1 VIPLRD
7 VIPSRAFPVVSVTL
21 VGLNTATFLCQQLL
35 APDARTALVSQ
46 FGLTPQAVAWW
57 APLTAMFLH
66 SDWIQFGCNTTA
78 LWLFGENVEDRMGR
92 GRMLAFYVLAGV
104 LTAFVHAW
112 TGPAA
117 AAAPAVGA
125 SGAVAG
131 VLGAYF
137 RLFPRSRVLTFVPV
151 PGAGPLMEL
160 PAASFLGFWGVGLV
174 LSALLQLTRAGAGA
188 ATGWSFASC
197 AVGFLAG
204 ALLIRVFRRE
214 ERMRVEWWH
223 EPAPR
228 TGR

>member
-1 VIPLRD
+1 MIPLRD
-7 VIPSRAFPVVSVTL
+7 VIPSRTFPAVSLAL
-21 VGLNTATFLCQQLL
+21 VGLNTATFLYQQLL
-35 APDARTALVSQ
+35 TADERTALASQ
-46 FGLTPQAVAWW
+46 FGLTPQAVTWW
-57 APLTAMFLH
+57 TLLTAMFLH
-66 SDWIQFGCNTTA
+66 TDWIQFACNTIA

-92 GRMLAFYVLAGV
+92 GRMLAFYLLAGV
-104 LTAFVHAW
+104 VTAVVHAW
-112 TGPAA
+112 PQPAA
-117 AAAPAVGA
+117 ATPAVGA

-160 PAASFLGFWGVGLV
+160 PAASFLGFWAVALV
-174 LSALLQLTRAGAGA
+174 LSALLQMTRAGAGPV
-188 ATGWSFASC
+188 TGWSFASC
-197 AVGFLAG
+197 TIAFLAG
-204 ALLIRVFRRE
+204 ALLIRVLRRD